1 MRFTF
6 TELAELGRHASFA
19 ITNDSGPMH
28 ILSCSGIPVY
38 AFFGPTNWRRN
49 HAIGQEKHVIAREQ
63 SAENK
68 DRQHQDLS
76 QISVEYVVSL
86 LERDGLI

>member
-1 MRFTF
+1 V
-6 TELAELGRHASFA
+6 LGQHALFA

-28 ILSCSGIPVY
+28 ILSCSGVPVY

-49 HAIGQEKHVIAREQ
+49 HAIGQAKHVITQEQ

-68 DRQHQDLS
+68 NKRCQDLG
-76 QISVEYVVSL
+76 QITPEEVVSL